1 MMAVALAAAFDPD
14 YPLSRSLP
22 TPPSARAPVSPEPP
36 QQLAALQLQALS
48 PRGAV
53 AAADLRFRWV
63 ADGAPAVP
71 CELVLLDED
80 MAEIHRGPVAGNEC
94 AVDAE
99 LRLALQAAGGFR
111 GAQLFWFV
119 AARGR
124 AEAARSAPVAF
135 AISR

>member
-1 MMAVALAAAFDPD
+1 MMAMAFAAAFDPD

-22 TPPSARAPVSPEPP
+22 TPPSARVPVSPEAP
-36 QQLAALQLQALS
+36 LHLQALS

-53 AAADLRFRWV
+53 AASGLRFRWI
-63 ADGAPAVP
+63 AEDAPDVP

-80 MAEIHRGPVAGNEC
+80 MAEIHRGPVGGNEH
-94 AVDAE
+94 AMDAE

-119 AARGR
+119 AARHR
-124 AEAARSAPVAF
+124 DPASRSAPVAF
-135 AISR
+135 SISR